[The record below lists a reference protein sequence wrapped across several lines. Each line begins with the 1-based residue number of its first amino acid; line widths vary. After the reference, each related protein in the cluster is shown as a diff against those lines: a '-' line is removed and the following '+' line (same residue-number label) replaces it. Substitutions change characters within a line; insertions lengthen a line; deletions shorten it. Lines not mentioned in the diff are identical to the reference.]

1 MTRDPAKTP
10 QNVRDVRAE
19 DAAIS
24 VDLIHDDEAEL
35 GEEPPPARV
44 IRKDALVEH
53 VGVREDRVSG
63 LAELTACRAGRVAV
77 VGAGREHAPEVA
89 GGVRESQEPA

>member
-53 VGVREDRVSG
+53 VGVREDRVSDFTQLSPRG
-63 LAELTACRAGRVAV
+63 PRRIAI
-77 VGAGREHAPEVA
+77 VGPRRKHAPEVA